1 MKKIRTKFLPLLLAL
16 VTILS
21 LLPTSAFAASK
32 TGSGIQITQNQAY
45 WSTRLLANGTPY
57 SYRPPLAD
65 GKLVYCMDSGL
76 GYHYAT
82 KSFLD
87 SFTWTSGSGADADAV
102 LQSAITNSGLSEM
115 DAMTIENVK
124 WMMTYLNDCKASNVG
139 QLFMAVQTYVW
150 ENQSYK
156 GEPGGDGDAG
166 GYANADTYELYL
178 SLIDDLL
185 AKKAAED
192 AEFLKQIEAYKAQ
205 GIEASI
211 VEDAS
216 AKWAVFA
223 ISSNRKNQ
231 SFFNYYG
238 PRKLSVG
245 EAKPDQPEQP
255 TGGTGK
261 ITLKKTAAGTLKG
274 LPGARYSIY
283 FNGQIVG
290 SDVTGE
296 SGELHIEDAAT
307 GLWTFVETAAPSGYC
322 LDPTPKSV
330 YVDVSEGDREY
341 TVAAV
346 NYAMPSMI
354 IYKEDAQTSAPVP
367 GTVLSVKSVT
377 GAYST
382 SVKIGESG
390 SATLE
395 GLEPGV
401 YVVSEESVP
410 EPYILS
416 NTEQTV
422 ALRPGK
428 TTEVHFQDYKKP
440 GLEILKKNI
449 ANMDP
454 IPDMTYKVEQI
465 DGSFETT
472 VTTDLRGRA
481 FLADLPVGSYRI
493 SEVGGP
499 SNVIL
504 SEIPQVIY
512 LEAGC
517 TRTVTFFN
525 AIKPTLTVLKQNSVT
540 SDPLPGAKL
549 HIYYASD
556 NTSTGEM
563 HDLGVF
569 YSNEEGKVILTD
581 AERGWYKI
589 VEESC
594 PQGFG
599 FLDGEAVQE
608 FYLEENTSKTV
619 IIRNVPLSALVGFK
633 YDTKTGKGIPGCR
646 FELRYLSGNT
656 SGTGGTVI
664 GTYVT
669 GPNGAFTVT
678 GLKKGTYICEEVSS
692 DGNHIIDSEP
702 QTVWISGEDQDV
714 VIIRFGNSPFGSLLI
729 TKLSDD
735 NKRSPIPNT
744 DFLLTYSDGTF
755 VGNDNGIYT
764 TNAAGEI
771 LVDGLEPG
779 VTIIVR
785 EVRAAAGFLLDESPQ
800 HIQIKS
806 GETVHLQFL
815 NKPLG
820 NLIIKKNS
828 SAPTQE
834 AVPGAE
840 FEITYADGSYVDAAG
855 GTISSNG
862 RYVTDE
868 HGEIRISGI
877 VGTVVVTEIK
887 SGPGYQLD
895 EANRTQTVTINP
907 GDTQTLQ
914 FYNTPISK
922 VEFIK
927 VDEND
932 RSVRIPDTTIE
943 VRRLDG
949 ALVTTLVTSES
960 GQAFAQ
966 LEDGSY
972 YAVET
977 VANPKYQLDSITGYG
992 YATTVGSCWLAPLV
1006 EAGEGV
1012 NMSFLVKRQSKEKIL
1027 SKIAQTTMVNR
1038 SRMRD
1043 VGDTRQDYEELDSA
1057 INSGLYLK
1065 DVMNRQGEDF
1075 YYMHTLIEVTAPD
1088 PETLEQRATEVEKLC
1103 VSVDMIARRC
1113 DYKNE
1118 QAFLS
1123 SLPILALDPDI
1134 ERKARRNALT
1144 SGVAAAFPFASYEL
1158 SDHNGIFLGLNLYN
1172 RSPVFLDPYDDYKY
1186 TNGNWWI
1193 GGSTG
1198 AGKTVTLQCLGGRLR
1213 QQGKRVIIIAP
1224 KKGHEFRP
1232 LCEKLGG
1239 LYLRMSPSSKDCPNL
1254 MAIRRKSLDS
1264 YAKLKNIAARDD
1276 SVLADK
1282 ISQLIIWFALKK
1294 KDLSEEDK
1302 SRLDSS
1308 LVEVYGRYGITFD
1321 NSSIVDENGDF
1332 RTMPIISDWYDVLSQ
1347 NPDTRYLS
1355 VVLSRYVTGS
1365 AAAMASRNSIDL
1377 DNKYIVLD
1385 LSGMPDDMIA
1395 DGTFWATSIAYD
1407 LIMSCE
1413 SDLSA
1418 LLADEL
1424 WSLVGATANP
1434 QAAGFVLEM
1443 VKTIRGLGGIA
1454 VTSTQ
1459 GMQDLF
1465 GLDGGSYGKGILDAS
1480 RIKLVMQMEEQEAR
1494 LIQDKLNLSEDE
1506 VRQITRFRR
1515 GEGLLCIGYNHVP
1528 VAFHTTPKEYE
1539 AITTSPTDLRRGRSE
1554 YGDE

>member
-1 MKKIRTKFLPLLLAL
+1 MQVKKKPRNAAAKKIQKAPPKEKRTK
-16 VTILS
+16 
-21 LLPTSAFAASK
+21 K
-32 TGSGIQITQNQAY
+32 EQAEQ
-45 WSTRLLANGTPY
+45 P
-57 SYRPPLAD
+57 
-65 GKLVYCMDSGL
+65 
-76 GYHYAT
+76 
-82 KSFLD
+82 
-87 SFTWTSGSGADADAV
+87 
-102 LQSAITNSGLSEM
+102 
-115 DAMTIENVK
+115 
-124 WMMTYLNDCKASNVG
+124 
-139 QLFMAVQTYVW
+139 
-150 ENQSYK
+150 
-156 GEPGGDGDAG
+156 
-166 GYANADTYELYL
+166 
-178 SLIDDLL
+178 
-185 AKKAAED
+185 
-192 AEFLKQIEAYKAQ
+192 FLKRMI
-205 GIEASI
+205 
-211 VEDAS
+211 
-216 AKWAVFA
+216 F
-223 ISSNRKNQ
+223 
-231 SFFNYYG
+231 
-238 PRKLSVG
+238 G
-245 EAKPDQPEQP
+245 EERPD
-255 TGGTGK
+255 
-261 ITLKKTAAGTLKG
+261 L
-274 LPGARYSIY
+274 
-283 FNGQIVG
+283 
-290 SDVTGE
+290 
-296 SGELHIEDAAT
+296 
-307 GLWTFVETAAPSGYC
+307 
-322 LDPTPKSV
+322 
-330 YVDVSEGDREY
+330 
-341 TVAAV
+341 
-346 NYAMPSMI
+346 
-354 IYKEDAQTSAPVP
+354 
-367 GTVLSVKSVT
+367 
-377 GAYST
+377 
-382 SVKIGESG
+382 
-390 SATLE
+390 
-395 GLEPGV
+395 
-401 YVVSEESVP
+401 
-410 EPYILS
+410 
-416 NTEQTV
+416 TE
-422 ALRPGK
+422 
-428 TTEVHFQDYKKP
+428 
-440 GLEILKKNI
+440 
-449 ANMDP
+449 
-454 IPDMTYKVEQI
+454 
-465 DGSFETT
+465 
-472 VTTDLRGRA
+472 
-481 FLADLPVGSYRI
+481 
-493 SEVGGP
+493 
-499 SNVIL
+499 
-504 SEIPQVIY
+504 
-512 LEAGC
+512 LEAGS
-517 TRTVTFFN
+517 TTILDILAPITV
-525 AIKPTLTVLKQNSVT
+525 
-540 SDPLPGAKL
+540 
-549 HIYYASD
+549 
-556 NTSTGEM
+556 
-563 HDLGVF
+563 
-569 YSNEEGKVILTD
+569 
-581 AERGWYKI
+581 
-589 VEESC
+589 
-594 PQGFG
+594 
-599 FLDGEAVQE
+599 
-608 FYLEENTSKTV
+608 
-619 IIRNVPLSALVGFK
+619 
-633 YDTKTGKGIPGCR
+633 DTKSKD
-646 FELRYLSGNT
+646 
-656 SGTGGTVI
+656 
-664 GTYVT
+664 
-669 GPNGAFTVT
+669 
-678 GLKKGTYICEEVSS
+678 YIV
-692 DGNHIIDSEP
+692 
-702 QTVWISGEDQDV
+702 
-714 VIIRFGNSPFGSLLI
+714 
-729 TKLSDD
+729 
-735 NKRSPIPNT
+735 
-744 DFLLTYSDGTF
+744 
-755 VGNDNGIYT
+755 
-764 TNAAGEI
+764 
-771 LVDGLEPG
+771 VDG
-779 VTIIVR
+779 VY
-785 EVRAAAGFLLDESPQ
+785 
-800 HIQIKS
+800 H
-806 GETVHLQFL
+806 
-815 NKPLG
+815 
-820 NLIIKKNS
+820 
-828 SAPTQE
+828 
-834 AVPGAE
+834 
-840 FEITYADGSYVDAAG
+840 TYLY
-855 GTISSNG
+855 
-862 RYVTDE
+862 
-868 HGEIRISGI
+868 
-877 VGTVVVTEIK
+877 
-887 SGPGYQLD
+887 
-895 EANRTQTVTINP
+895 
-907 GDTQTLQ
+907 
-914 FYNTPISK
+914 
-922 VEFIK
+922 
-927 VDEND
+927 
-932 RSVRIPDTTIE
+932 
-943 VRRLDG
+943 
-949 ALVTTLVTSES
+949 
-960 GQAFAQ
+960 
-966 LEDGSY
+966 
-972 YAVET
+972 
-977 VANPKYQLDSITGYG
+977 ITGYG

-1365 AAAMASRNSIDL
+1365 AAAMASRNNIDL

-1494 LIQDKLNLSEDE
+1494 LIQDKLNLSEGE

-1554 YGDE
+1554 HGDE

>member
-1 MKKIRTKFLPLLLAL
+1 MQVKKKPRNAAAKKIHKVPPKEKRTKKEQTEQPLLKR
-16 VTILS
+16 VI
-21 LLPTSAFAASK
+21 F
-32 TGSGIQITQNQAY
+32 GEE
-45 WSTRLLANGTPY
+45 
-57 SYRPPLAD
+57 RP
-65 GKLVYCMDSGL
+65 
-76 GYHYAT
+76 
-82 KSFLD
+82 
-87 SFTWTSGSGADADAV
+87 
-102 LQSAITNSGLSEM
+102 
-115 DAMTIENVK
+115 
-124 WMMTYLNDCKASNVG
+124 
-139 QLFMAVQTYVW
+139 
-150 ENQSYK
+150 
-156 GEPGGDGDAG
+156 
-166 GYANADTYELYL
+166 
-178 SLIDDLL
+178 DL
-185 AKKAAED
+185 
-192 AEFLKQIEAYKAQ
+192 
-205 GIEASI
+205 
-211 VEDAS
+211 
-216 AKWAVFA
+216 
-223 ISSNRKNQ
+223 
-231 SFFNYYG
+231 
-238 PRKLSVG
+238 
-245 EAKPDQPEQP
+245 
-255 TGGTGK
+255 
-261 ITLKKTAAGTLKG
+261 
-274 LPGARYSIY
+274 
-283 FNGQIVG
+283 
-290 SDVTGE
+290 
-296 SGELHIEDAAT
+296 
-307 GLWTFVETAAPSGYC
+307 
-322 LDPTPKSV
+322 
-330 YVDVSEGDREY
+330 
-341 TVAAV
+341 
-346 NYAMPSMI
+346 
-354 IYKEDAQTSAPVP
+354 
-367 GTVLSVKSVT
+367 
-377 GAYST
+377 
-382 SVKIGESG
+382 
-390 SATLE
+390 
-395 GLEPGV
+395 
-401 YVVSEESVP
+401 
-410 EPYILS
+410 
-416 NTEQTV
+416 TE
-422 ALRPGK
+422 
-428 TTEVHFQDYKKP
+428 
-440 GLEILKKNI
+440 
-449 ANMDP
+449 
-454 IPDMTYKVEQI
+454 
-465 DGSFETT
+465 
-472 VTTDLRGRA
+472 
-481 FLADLPVGSYRI
+481 
-493 SEVGGP
+493 
-499 SNVIL
+499 
-504 SEIPQVIY
+504 
-512 LEAGC
+512 LEAGS
-517 TRTVTFFN
+517 TTILDILAPTTV
-525 AIKPTLTVLKQNSVT
+525 
-540 SDPLPGAKL
+540 
-549 HIYYASD
+549 
-556 NTSTGEM
+556 
-563 HDLGVF
+563 
-569 YSNEEGKVILTD
+569 
-581 AERGWYKI
+581 
-589 VEESC
+589 
-594 PQGFG
+594 
-599 FLDGEAVQE
+599 
-608 FYLEENTSKTV
+608 
-619 IIRNVPLSALVGFK
+619 
-633 YDTKTGKGIPGCR
+633 DTKSKD
-646 FELRYLSGNT
+646 
-656 SGTGGTVI
+656 
-664 GTYVT
+664 
-669 GPNGAFTVT
+669 
-678 GLKKGTYICEEVSS
+678 YIV
-692 DGNHIIDSEP
+692 
-702 QTVWISGEDQDV
+702 
-714 VIIRFGNSPFGSLLI
+714 
-729 TKLSDD
+729 
-735 NKRSPIPNT
+735 
-744 DFLLTYSDGTF
+744 
-755 VGNDNGIYT
+755 
-764 TNAAGEI
+764 
-771 LVDGLEPG
+771 VDG
-779 VTIIVR
+779 VY
-785 EVRAAAGFLLDESPQ
+785 
-800 HIQIKS
+800 H
-806 GETVHLQFL
+806 
-815 NKPLG
+815 
-820 NLIIKKNS
+820 
-828 SAPTQE
+828 
-834 AVPGAE
+834 
-840 FEITYADGSYVDAAG
+840 TYLY
-855 GTISSNG
+855 
-862 RYVTDE
+862 
-868 HGEIRISGI
+868 
-877 VGTVVVTEIK
+877 
-887 SGPGYQLD
+887 
-895 EANRTQTVTINP
+895 
-907 GDTQTLQ
+907 
-914 FYNTPISK
+914 
-922 VEFIK
+922 
-927 VDEND
+927 
-932 RSVRIPDTTIE
+932 
-943 VRRLDG
+943 
-949 ALVTTLVTSES
+949 
-960 GQAFAQ
+960 
-966 LEDGSY
+966 
-972 YAVET
+972 
-977 VANPKYQLDSITGYG
+977 ITGYG

-1264 YAKLKNIAARDD
+1264 YARLKNIAVRDD

-1365 AAAMASRNSIDL
+1365 AAAMASRNNIDL

-1434 QAAGFVLEM
+1434 QTAGFVLEM

>member
-1 MKKIRTKFLPLLLAL
+1 MQVKKKPRNAAAKKIHKAPPKEKRTK
-16 VTILS
+16 
-21 LLPTSAFAASK
+21 K
-32 TGSGIQITQNQAY
+32 EQAEQ
-45 WSTRLLANGTPY
+45 P
-57 SYRPPLAD
+57 
-65 GKLVYCMDSGL
+65 
-76 GYHYAT
+76 
-82 KSFLD
+82 
-87 SFTWTSGSGADADAV
+87 
-102 LQSAITNSGLSEM
+102 
-115 DAMTIENVK
+115 
-124 WMMTYLNDCKASNVG
+124 
-139 QLFMAVQTYVW
+139 
-150 ENQSYK
+150 
-156 GEPGGDGDAG
+156 
-166 GYANADTYELYL
+166 
-178 SLIDDLL
+178 
-185 AKKAAED
+185 
-192 AEFLKQIEAYKAQ
+192 FLKRMI
-205 GIEASI
+205 
-211 VEDAS
+211 
-216 AKWAVFA
+216 F
-223 ISSNRKNQ
+223 
-231 SFFNYYG
+231 
-238 PRKLSVG
+238 G
-245 EAKPDQPEQP
+245 EERPD
-255 TGGTGK
+255 
-261 ITLKKTAAGTLKG
+261 L
-274 LPGARYSIY
+274 
-283 FNGQIVG
+283 
-290 SDVTGE
+290 
-296 SGELHIEDAAT
+296 
-307 GLWTFVETAAPSGYC
+307 
-322 LDPTPKSV
+322 
-330 YVDVSEGDREY
+330 
-341 TVAAV
+341 
-346 NYAMPSMI
+346 
-354 IYKEDAQTSAPVP
+354 
-367 GTVLSVKSVT
+367 
-377 GAYST
+377 
-382 SVKIGESG
+382 
-390 SATLE
+390 
-395 GLEPGV
+395 
-401 YVVSEESVP
+401 
-410 EPYILS
+410 
-416 NTEQTV
+416 TE
-422 ALRPGK
+422 
-428 TTEVHFQDYKKP
+428 
-440 GLEILKKNI
+440 
-449 ANMDP
+449 
-454 IPDMTYKVEQI
+454 
-465 DGSFETT
+465 
-472 VTTDLRGRA
+472 
-481 FLADLPVGSYRI
+481 
-493 SEVGGP
+493 
-499 SNVIL
+499 
-504 SEIPQVIY
+504 
-512 LEAGC
+512 LEAGS
-517 TRTVTFFN
+517 TTILDILAPITV
-525 AIKPTLTVLKQNSVT
+525 
-540 SDPLPGAKL
+540 
-549 HIYYASD
+549 
-556 NTSTGEM
+556 
-563 HDLGVF
+563 
-569 YSNEEGKVILTD
+569 
-581 AERGWYKI
+581 
-589 VEESC
+589 
-594 PQGFG
+594 
-599 FLDGEAVQE
+599 
-608 FYLEENTSKTV
+608 
-619 IIRNVPLSALVGFK
+619 
-633 YDTKTGKGIPGCR
+633 DTKSKD
-646 FELRYLSGNT
+646 
-656 SGTGGTVI
+656 
-664 GTYVT
+664 
-669 GPNGAFTVT
+669 
-678 GLKKGTYICEEVSS
+678 YIV
-692 DGNHIIDSEP
+692 
-702 QTVWISGEDQDV
+702 
-714 VIIRFGNSPFGSLLI
+714 
-729 TKLSDD
+729 
-735 NKRSPIPNT
+735 
-744 DFLLTYSDGTF
+744 
-755 VGNDNGIYT
+755 
-764 TNAAGEI
+764 
-771 LVDGLEPG
+771 VDG
-779 VTIIVR
+779 VY
-785 EVRAAAGFLLDESPQ
+785 
-800 HIQIKS
+800 H
-806 GETVHLQFL
+806 
-815 NKPLG
+815 
-820 NLIIKKNS
+820 
-828 SAPTQE
+828 
-834 AVPGAE
+834 
-840 FEITYADGSYVDAAG
+840 TYLY
-855 GTISSNG
+855 
-862 RYVTDE
+862 
-868 HGEIRISGI
+868 
-877 VGTVVVTEIK
+877 
-887 SGPGYQLD
+887 
-895 EANRTQTVTINP
+895 
-907 GDTQTLQ
+907 
-914 FYNTPISK
+914 
-922 VEFIK
+922 
-927 VDEND
+927 
-932 RSVRIPDTTIE
+932 
-943 VRRLDG
+943 
-949 ALVTTLVTSES
+949 
-960 GQAFAQ
+960 
-966 LEDGSY
+966 
-972 YAVET
+972 
-977 VANPKYQLDSITGYG
+977 ITGYG

-1321 NSSIVDENGDF
+1321 NNSIVDGDGNF

-1515 GEGLLCIGYNHVP
+1515 GEGLLCIGYSQTRSNTQRDLLQPDEFLRLNKFLCIVMFNHYKPAQLYKIMLEELPEYKKLKKCSVFDYVP
-1528 VAFHTTPKEYE
+1528 EWKKREEEGAKHRTAGNRTSAAPPAPQPSPASGKRPDMQPQ
-1539 AITTSPTDLRRGRSE
+1539 TSPTEEAAASGSSCGNDNMTPDEIGLVEMTCEAILEGDDTELEEMDDPTRIPPGRGI
-1554 YGDE
+1554 